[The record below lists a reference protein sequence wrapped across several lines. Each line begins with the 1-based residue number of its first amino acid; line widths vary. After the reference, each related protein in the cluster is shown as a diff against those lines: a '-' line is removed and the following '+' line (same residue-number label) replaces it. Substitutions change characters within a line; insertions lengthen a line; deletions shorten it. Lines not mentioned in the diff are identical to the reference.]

1 MARIN
6 LLPWRAEL
14 RREQRIEFGI
24 MLGIT
29 AVVAIVVSLAVWWYY
44 DQKID
49 YQKQRNAFLD
59 AEIAKLDK
67 KIEEIKS
74 MEQERERLVKR
85 IEAIQNLQTVRPLE
99 VRLFDEIV
107 TTLPDGVYIKQIDQK
122 GSAIT
127 IRGSAQSQSRVSN
140 YMRNIEASKWLTNPK
155 LEVVQTTQETKEWDR
170 TSDFVLHVDQVL
182 PTVEGEESK
191 GKKGVRKPSKAGA

>member
-14 RREQRIEFGI
+14 RREQRNQFAT

-29 AVVAIVVSLAVWWYY
+29 AVVAIVAAAAVWWYY

-49 YQKQRNAFLD
+49 YQKQRNTYLD

-67 KIEEIKS
+67 KIDEIKD

-107 TTLPDGVYIKQIDQK
+107 TTLPEGVFIKQIDQK

-140 YMRNIEASKWLTNPK
+140 YMRNIEASKWLTNPR
-155 LEVVQTTQETKEWDR
+155 LEVVQTQTAPKEGER
-170 TSDFVLHVDQVL
+170 TSDFILHVDQVL
-182 PTVEGEESK
+182 PTLEAEQPK
-191 GKKGVRKPSKAGA
+191 GKKGAKKPVKRGA

>member
-107 TTLPDGVYIKQIDQK
+107 TTLPDGVYIKQIDHK

-155 LEVVQTTQETKEWDR
+155 LEVVQTTQETKEGDR

>member
-155 LEVVQTTQETKEWDR
+155 LEVVQTTQETKEGDR

>member
-14 RREQRIEFGI
+14 RREQRNQFATL
-24 MLGIT
+24 MGIT
-29 AVVAIVVSLAVWWYY
+29 AVIAIVTGLAVWWYY

-49 YQKQRNAFLD
+49 YQKQRNAYLD
-59 AEIAKLDK
+59 AEITKLDK
-67 KIEEIKS
+67 KIEEIRD

-107 TTLPDGVYIKQIDQK
+107 TTVPDGVYIKEIDQK
-122 GSAIT
+122 DAAIT
-127 IRGSAQSQSRVSN
+127 IKGSAQSQSRVSN
-140 YMRNIEASKWLTNPK
+140 YMRNIEASKWVTNPK
-155 LEVVQTTQETKEWDR
+155 LEVVQTVSKEGDR
-170 TSDFVLHVDQVL
+170 TSDFTLHIDQVL
-182 PTVEGEESK
+182 PVTQAEQAK
-191 GKKGVRKPSKAGA
+191 GKKGAKKATKGGA